1 MIRRMRLFYV
11 CATVFLFISGVAGC
25 YSRIPRDSA
34 LSFPSAPDR
43 LGRLL
48 LVIQEKNSA
57 IQSFKGIG
65 RIQLRG
71 AGGTRTS
78 RAAWLGAA
86 DGRLRIEFLG
96 LPGQSVARVVF
107 DGSHLLFSPVTDPD
121 IFQKKS
127 NDPDLKPAVGV
138 SIRASEVITLL
149 AGGVPVYAYDSVSL
163 ETSESSGLETLVFR
177 KRWLGVVEKIFF
189 RETAIEKV
197 EVFRWGNT
205 IYQAT
210 LNDVRPVDGRS
221 VPFSLAIEDP
231 DGRGFSFSVDR
242 QWTGVDLTPAMFDIA
257 PAE

>member
-1 MIRRMRLFYV
+1 MRLFYV

-34 LSFPSAPDR
+34 LSFPSAQDR
-43 LGRLL
+43 LSRLL
-48 LVIQEKNSA
+48 LVIQGKNSA

-107 DGSHLLFSPVTDPD
+107 DGIHLLFFSVTDPD

-127 NDPDLKPAVGV
+127 SDPDLKPAVGV

-149 AGGVPVYAYDSVSL
+149 AGGVPIYEYDSVSM
-163 ETSESSGLETLVFR
+163 ETSESSGQETLVFR

-189 RETAIEKV
+189 RETTIEKV

-221 VPFSLAIEDP
+221 VPFFLAIENP

-242 QWTGVDLTPAMFDIA
+242 QWTGVNLTPAMFDIA